1 MHYLIQSAK
10 PPSGFPF
17 LNNSKCRLSRPPAL
31 EGNVQLLQF
40 YMNGLISQW
49 KDKLFFHLIH
59 PVRQDRPHCC
69 PKDISKPQVCM
80 WFSEPESIKPHALK
94 KKSMTIFISIV
105 KSRNYSRIYPRDSR
119 AWQRYVHCTFFPCL
133 LCWHLWYLGS
143 HTVLCSHSKRL
154 TLTEGTKHWNLQAMA
169 CVYTSTLT
177 MALRD
182 SRVTHAQWI
191 CYLWPLCSWHL
202 FWRYSDITSS
212 NT

>member
-80 WFSEPESIKPHALK
+80 WFLEPESIKPHALK
-94 KKSMTIFISIV
+94 KKVWLFSFLLLKVETIHVFTLGTVVHDRGMCTAHSFLVSYAGTYGTWAHTPFFVHTAKGSLWLKAQSIEICRPWLV
-105 KSRNYSRIYPRDSR
+105 
-119 AWQRYVHCTFFPCL
+119 F
-133 LCWHLWYLGS
+133 
-143 HTVLCSHSKRL
+143 
-154 TLTEGTKHWNLQAMA
+154 
-169 CVYTSTLT
+169 
-177 MALRD
+177 
-182 SRVTHAQWI
+182 TH
-191 CYLWPLCSWHL
+191 PP
-202 FWRYSDITSS
+202 
-212 NT
+212 